1 MKKRLLKMHLKT
13 INLKFTIKSYFIAF
27 IACIT
32 LSQVNAQVSEKDSTL
47 TITDKDN
54 ISRTT
59 VKKVD
64 SVKPFTRRKAD
75 GIAAVIGDYLILD
88 SDITKM
94 REDAQTQG
102 ISSGEISDCQLAGR
116 LMENKLYAHQALQ
129 DTTIVVSDAEITG
142 MTDQQISRMVSQIG
156 SMEKLLDFY
165 RKEDEQA
172 LRDELFKINK
182 ERRLA
187 SEMQDKII
195 EKVEITPEEVREF
208 FNEIPEDERPKF
220 GDEVEIAQLVIKPE
234 VPKEEEDK
242 VVERLKEMRADI
254 LDGASFATKAVL
266 YSEDAT
272 SSRGGQMTITRE
284 DPLDKDFKQVAFSL
298 RAGEVSKPFKSE
310 FGYHIIQL
318 DKVRGQKLDIRH
330 IIIIPKVTEK
340 TVQEAK
346 EKIEGIREEIVNG
359 EITFDAAARKYSDE
373 KETRGDGGQLINPK
387 SGDTRFELTDVDP
400 LIYEKVSNL
409 KKDEVSLVLMDQNRT
424 GQKFFKIITLTEKF
438 PEHIADYA
446 KDYTKIKELALR
458 EKQFEAIE
466 EWQNEKI
473 SETYIKINGD
483 YKNCEFNS
491 NWQKN

>member
-1 MKKRLLKMHLKT
+1 M
-13 INLKFTIKSYFIAF
+13 KFTTKLYLLAF
-27 IACIT
+27 T
-32 LSQVNAQVSEKDSTL
+32 LVTFVQANAQTTEQDSTL

-54 ISRTT
+54 ISRAS
-59 VKKVD
+59 VKKID
-64 SVKPFTRRKAD
+64 SVKPFSRRKAD

-94 REDAQTQG
+94 REDAETQG
-102 ISSGEISDCQLAGR
+102 VSASEITNCQLAGR
-116 LMENKLYAHQALQ
+116 LMENKLYAHQAMQ
-129 DTTIVVSDAEITG
+129 DSTIVVSDAEISN
-142 MTDQQISRMVSQIG
+142 MTDQQVSRMVSQIG

-165 RKEDEQA
+165 RKEDEQG

-187 SEMQDKII
+187 SVMQDKII
-195 EKVEITPEEVREF
+195 EEVEITPEEVREF
-208 FNEIPEDERPKF
+208 FNRIPEDERPKF

-242 VVERLKEMRADI
+242 VVERLNEMRADI

-330 IIIIPKVTEK
+330 IIIIPKVTEA
-340 TVQEAK
+340 TVADAK

-400 LIYEKVSNL
+400 LIYEKVNNL
-409 KKDEVSLVLMDQNRT
+409 EKDEVSLVLMDQNRT
-424 GQKFFKIITLTEKF
+424 GQKFFKIITLTQRY
-438 PEHIADYA
+438 PEHIADYS

-466 EWQNEKI
+466 KWQNEKI
-473 SETYIKINGD
+473 KETYIKINGD

-491 NWQKN
+491 NWLKN

>member
-1 MKKRLLKMHLKT
+1 M
-13 INLKFTIKSYFIAF
+13 KFTTKLYLLAF
-27 IACIT
+27 T
-32 LSQVNAQVSEKDSTL
+32 LVTFVQANAQTTEQDSTL

-54 ISRTT
+54 ISRAS
-59 VKKVD
+59 VKKID
-64 SVKPFTRRKAD
+64 SVKPFSRRKAD

-94 REDAQTQG
+94 REDAETQG
-102 ISSGEISDCQLAGR
+102 VSASEITNCQLAGR
-116 LMENKLYAHQALQ
+116 LMENKLYAHQAMQ
-129 DTTIVVSDAEITG
+129 DSTIVVSDAEISN
-142 MTDQQISRMVSQIG
+142 MTDQQVSRMVSQIG

-165 RKEDEQA
+165 RKEDEQG

-187 SEMQDKII
+187 SVMQDRIV
-195 EKVEITPEEVREF
+195 EEVEITPEEVREF
-208 FNEIPEDERPKF
+208 FNRIPEDERPKF

-242 VVERLKEMRADI
+242 VVERLNEMRADI

-330 IIIIPKVTEK
+330 IIIIPKVTEA
-340 TVQEAK
+340 TVADAK
-346 EKIEGIREEIVNG
+346 EKIEGIREEIVSG

-400 LIYEKVSNL
+400 LIYEKVNNL
-409 KKDEVSLVLMDQNRT
+409 EEDEVSLVLMDQNRT
-424 GQKFFKIITLTEKF
+424 GQKFFKIITLTQRY
-438 PEHIADYA
+438 PEHIADYS

-466 EWQNEKI
+466 KWQNEKI
-473 SETYIKINGD
+473 KETYIKINGD

-491 NWQKN
+491 NWLKN

>member
-1 MKKRLLKMHLKT
+1 MQLNIT
-13 INLKFTIKSYFIAF
+13 NLKFTTKLYLAALVFISY
-27 IACIT
+27 C
-32 LSQVNAQVSEKDSTL
+32 SVYAQPPAEKDSTL
-47 TITDKDN
+47 VITDKDN
-54 ISRTT
+54 L
-59 VKKVD
+59 
-64 SVKPFTRRKAD
+64 VKPALKKDSINSNQRRKAD

-94 REDAQTQG
+94 REDAEQQG
-102 ISSGEISDCQLAGR
+102 LSSAEITNCQLAGR

-129 DTTIVVSDAEITG
+129 DTTIVVSDAEVTA

-172 LRDELFKINK
+172 LRDELFSINK

-187 SEMQDKII
+187 NQMQEKII
-195 EKVEITPEEVREF
+195 SKVEITPEEVRKF
-208 FNEIPEDERPKF
+208 FNDIPEDERPQF
-220 GDEVEIAQLVIKPE
+220 GDEVEIAQIVIKPE

-242 VVERLKEMRADI
+242 VVERLNEMREDI
-254 LDGASFATKAVL
+254 VENGASFATKAVL

-298 RAGEVSKPFKSE
+298 REGEVSKPFKSQ

-318 DKVRGQKLDIRH
+318 DKLRGQKLDIRH

-340 TVQEAK
+340 TVADAK
-346 EKIEGIREEIVNG
+346 DKIEEIRKEIVDG
-359 EITFDAAARKYSDE
+359 EITFDDAARKYSDE

-387 SGDTRFELTDVDP
+387 TGDTRFELTDVDP
-400 LIYEKVSNL
+400 LIYDKVNNL
-409 KKDEVSLVLMDQNRT
+409 KEDEVSLVLMDQNRT
-424 GQKFFKIITLTEKF
+424 GQKFFKIITLTHRYS
-438 PEHIADYA
+438 EHIADYS

-458 EKQFEAIE
+458 EKQFKAIE
-466 EWQNEKI
+466 KWQNEKI
-473 SETYIKINGD
+473 KETYVKINGD

-491 NWQKN
+491 NWVKN

>member
-1 MKKRLLKMHLKT
+1 M
-13 INLKFTIKSYFIAF
+13 KFTTKLYLLAF
-27 IACIT
+27 T
-32 LSQVNAQVSEKDSTL
+32 LVTFVQANAQTTEQDSTL

-54 ISRTT
+54 ISRAS
-59 VKKVD
+59 VKKID
-64 SVKPFTRRKAD
+64 SVKPFSRRKAD

-94 REDAQTQG
+94 REDAETQG
-102 ISSGEISDCQLAGR
+102 VSASEITNCQLAGR
-116 LMENKLYAHQALQ
+116 LMENKLYAHQAMQ
-129 DTTIVVSDAEITG
+129 DSTIVVSDAEISN
-142 MTDQQISRMVSQIG
+142 MTDQQVSRMVSQIG

-165 RKEDEQA
+165 RKEDEQG

-187 SEMQDKII
+187 SVMQDKII
-195 EKVEITPEEVREF
+195 EEVEITPEEVREF
-208 FNEIPEDERPKF
+208 FNRIPEDERPKF

-242 VVERLKEMRADI
+242 VVERLNEMRADI

-330 IIIIPKVTEK
+330 IIIIPKVTEA
-340 TVQEAK
+340 TVADAK

-400 LIYEKVSNL
+400 LIYEKVNNL
-409 KKDEVSLVLMDQNRT
+409 EKGEVSLVLMDQNRT
-424 GQKFFKIITLTEKF
+424 GQKFFKIITLTQRY
-438 PEHIADYA
+438 PEHIADYS

-458 EKQFEAIE
+458 EKQFDAIE
-466 EWQNEKI
+466 KWQNEKI
-473 SETYIKINGD
+473 KETYIKINGD
-483 YKNCEFNS
+483 YKDCEFNS
-491 NWQKN
+491 NWLKN

>member
-13 INLKFTIKSYFIAF
+13 INLKFTTKLYLLAF
-27 IACIT
+27 T
-32 LSQVNAQVSEKDSTL
+32 LVTFVQANAQTTEQDSTL

-54 ISRTT
+54 ISRVS
-59 VKKVD
+59 VKKID
-64 SVKPFTRRKAD
+64 SVKPFSRRKAD

-94 REDAQTQG
+94 REDAETQG
-102 ISSGEISDCQLAGR
+102 VSASEITNCQLAGR
-116 LMENKLYAHQALQ
+116 LMENKLYAHHAMQ
-129 DTTIVVSDAEITG
+129 DSTIVVSDAEISN
-142 MTDQQISRMVSQIG
+142 MTDQQVSRMVSQIG

-165 RKEDEQA
+165 RKEDEQG

-187 SEMQDKII
+187 SVMQDKII
-195 EKVEITPEEVREF
+195 EEVEITPEEVREF
-208 FNEIPEDERPKF
+208 FNRIPEDERPKF

-242 VVERLKEMRADI
+242 VVERLNEMRADI

-346 EKIEGIREEIVNG
+346 EKIEGIREEIVSG

-400 LIYEKVSNL
+400 LIYEKVNNL
-409 KKDEVSLVLMDQNRT
+409 EEDEVSLVLMDQNRT
-424 GQKFFKIITLTEKF
+424 GQKFFKIITLTQRY
-438 PEHIADYA
+438 PEHIADYS

-466 EWQNEKI
+466 KWQNEKI
-473 SETYIKINGD
+473 KETYIKINGD

-491 NWQKN
+491 NWLKN

>member
-1 MKKRLLKMHLKT
+1 M
-13 INLKFTIKSYFIAF
+13 KFTTKLYLLAF
-27 IACIT
+27 T
-32 LSQVNAQVSEKDSTL
+32 LVTFVQANAQTTEQDSTL

-54 ISRTT
+54 ISRAS
-59 VKKVD
+59 VKKID
-64 SVKPFTRRKAD
+64 SVKPFSRRKAD

-94 REDAQTQG
+94 REDAETQG
-102 ISSGEISDCQLAGR
+102 VSASEITNCQLAGR
-116 LMENKLYAHQALQ
+116 LMENKLYAHQAMQ
-129 DTTIVVSDAEITG
+129 DSTIVVSDAEISN
-142 MTDQQISRMVSQIG
+142 MTDQQVSRMVSQIG

-165 RKEDEQA
+165 RKEDEQG

-187 SEMQDKII
+187 SVMQDRII
-195 EKVEITPEEVREF
+195 EEVEITPEEVREF
-208 FNEIPEDERPKF
+208 FNRIPEDERPKF

-242 VVERLKEMRADI
+242 VVERLNEMRADI

-400 LIYEKVSNL
+400 LIYEKVNNL
-409 KKDEVSLVLMDQNRT
+409 EKGEVSLVLMDQNRT
-424 GQKFFKIITLTEKF
+424 GQKFFKIITLTQRY
-438 PEHIADYA
+438 PEHIADYS

-458 EKQFEAIE
+458 EKQFDAIE
-466 EWQNEKI
+466 KWQNEKI
-473 SETYIKINGD
+473 KETYIKINGD

-491 NWQKN
+491 NWLKN

>member
-1 MKKRLLKMHLKT
+1 M
-13 INLKFTIKSYFIAF
+13 KFTTKLYLLAF
-27 IACIT
+27 T
-32 LSQVNAQVSEKDSTL
+32 LVTFVQVNAQTTEQDSTL

-54 ISRTT
+54 ISRAS
-59 VKKVD
+59 VKKID
-64 SVKPFTRRKAD
+64 SVKPFSRRKAD

-94 REDAQTQG
+94 REDAETQG
-102 ISSGEISDCQLAGR
+102 VSASEITNCQLAGR
-116 LMENKLYAHQALQ
+116 LMENKLYAHQAMQ
-129 DTTIVVSDAEITG
+129 DSTIVVSDAEISN
-142 MTDQQISRMVSQIG
+142 MTDQQVSRMVSQIG

-165 RKEDEQA
+165 RKEDEQG

-187 SEMQDKII
+187 SVMQDKII
-195 EKVEITPEEVREF
+195 EEVEITPEEVREF
-208 FNEIPEDERPKF
+208 FNRIPEDERPKF

-242 VVERLKEMRADI
+242 VVERLNEMRADI

-400 LIYEKVSNL
+400 LIYEKVNNL
-409 KKDEVSLVLMDQNRT
+409 EKGEVSLVLMDQNRT
-424 GQKFFKIITLTEKF
+424 GQKFFKIITLTQRY
-438 PEHIADYA
+438 PEHIADYS

-466 EWQNEKI
+466 KWQNEKI
-473 SETYIKINGD
+473 KETYIKINGD
-483 YKNCEFNS
+483 YKDCEFNS
-491 NWQKN
+491 NWLKN

>member
-1 MKKRLLKMHLKT
+1 M
-13 INLKFTIKSYFIAF
+13 KFTTKLYLLAF
-27 IACIT
+27 T
-32 LSQVNAQVSEKDSTL
+32 LVTFVQANAQTTEQDSTL

-54 ISRTT
+54 ISRAS
-59 VKKVD
+59 VKKID
-64 SVKPFTRRKAD
+64 SVKPFSRRKAD

-94 REDAQTQG
+94 REDAETQG
-102 ISSGEISDCQLAGR
+102 VSASEITNCQLAGR
-116 LMENKLYAHQALQ
+116 LMENKLYAHQAMQ
-129 DTTIVVSDAEITG
+129 DSTIVVSDAEISN
-142 MTDQQISRMVSQIG
+142 MTDQQVSRMVSQIG

-165 RKEDEQA
+165 RKEDEQG

-187 SEMQDKII
+187 SVMQDKII
-195 EKVEITPEEVREF
+195 EEVEITPEEVREF
-208 FNEIPEDERPKF
+208 FNRIPEDERPKF

-242 VVERLKEMRADI
+242 VVERLNEMRADI

-330 IIIIPKVTEK
+330 IIIIPKVTEA
-340 TVQEAK
+340 TVADAK

-400 LIYEKVSNL
+400 LIYEKVNNL
-409 KKDEVSLVLMDQNRT
+409 EEDEVSLVLMDQNRT
-424 GQKFFKIITLTEKF
+424 GQKFFKIITLTQRY
-438 PEHIADYA
+438 PEHIADYS

-466 EWQNEKI
+466 KWQNEKI
-473 SETYIKINGD
+473 KETYIKINGD

-491 NWQKN
+491 NWLKN

>member
-1 MKKRLLKMHLKT
+1 M
-13 INLKFTIKSYFIAF
+13 KFTTKLYLLAF
-27 IACIT
+27 T
-32 LSQVNAQVSEKDSTL
+32 LVTFVQANAQTTEQDSTL

-54 ISRTT
+54 ISRAS
-59 VKKVD
+59 VKKID
-64 SVKPFTRRKAD
+64 SVKPFSRRKAD

-94 REDAQTQG
+94 REDAETQG
-102 ISSGEISDCQLAGR
+102 VSASEITNCQLAGR
-116 LMENKLYAHQALQ
+116 LMENKLYAHQAMQ
-129 DTTIVVSDAEITG
+129 DSTIVVSDAEISN
-142 MTDQQISRMVSQIG
+142 MTDQQVSRMVSQIG

-165 RKEDEQA
+165 RKEDEQG

-187 SEMQDKII
+187 SVMQDRIV
-195 EKVEITPEEVREF
+195 EEVEITPEEVREF
-208 FNEIPEDERPKF
+208 FNRIPEDERPKF

-242 VVERLKEMRADI
+242 VVERLNEMRADI

-346 EKIEGIREEIVNG
+346 EKIEGIREEIVSG

-400 LIYEKVSNL
+400 LIYEKVNNL
-409 KKDEVSLVLMDQNRT
+409 EEDEVSLVLMDQNRT
-424 GQKFFKIITLTEKF
+424 GQKFFKIITLTQRY
-438 PEHIADYA
+438 PEHIADYS

-466 EWQNEKI
+466 KWQNEKI
-473 SETYIKINGD
+473 KETYIKINGD
-483 YKNCEFNS
+483 YKDCEFNS
-491 NWQKN
+491 NWLKN

>member
-1 MKKRLLKMHLKT
+1 MHLKT
-13 INLKFTIKSYFIAF
+13 INLKFTTKLYLLAF
-27 IACIT
+27 T
-32 LSQVNAQVSEKDSTL
+32 LVTFVQANAQTTEQDSTL

-54 ISRTT
+54 ISRAS
-59 VKKVD
+59 VKKID
-64 SVKPFTRRKAD
+64 SVKPFSRRKAD

-94 REDAQTQG
+94 REDAETQG
-102 ISSGEISDCQLAGR
+102 VSASEITNCQLAGR
-116 LMENKLYAHQALQ
+116 LMENKLYAHQAMQ
-129 DTTIVVSDAEITG
+129 DSTIVVSDAEISN
-142 MTDQQISRMVSQIG
+142 MTDQQVSRMVSQIG

-165 RKEDEQA
+165 RKEDEQG

-187 SEMQDKII
+187 SVMQDKII
-195 EKVEITPEEVREF
+195 EEVEITPEEVREF
-208 FNEIPEDERPKF
+208 FNRIPEDERPKF

-242 VVERLKEMRADI
+242 VVERLNEMRADI

-330 IIIIPKVTEK
+330 IIIIPKVTEA
-340 TVQEAK
+340 TVADAK

-400 LIYEKVSNL
+400 LIYEKVNNL
-409 KKDEVSLVLMDQNRT
+409 EKGEVSLVLMDQNRT
-424 GQKFFKIITLTEKF
+424 GQKFFKIITLTQRY
-438 PEHIADYA
+438 PEHIADYS

-458 EKQFEAIE
+458 EKQFDAIE
-466 EWQNEKI
+466 KWQNEKI
-473 SETYIKINGD
+473 KETYIKINGD

-491 NWQKN
+491 NWLKN

>member
-1 MKKRLLKMHLKT
+1 MHLKT
-13 INLKFTIKSYFIAF
+13 INLKFTTKLYLLAF
-27 IACIT
+27 T
-32 LSQVNAQVSEKDSTL
+32 LVTFVQANAQTTEQDSTL

-54 ISRTT
+54 ISRAS
-59 VKKVD
+59 VKKID
-64 SVKPFTRRKAD
+64 SVKPFSRRKAD

-94 REDAQTQG
+94 REDAETQG
-102 ISSGEISDCQLAGR
+102 VSASEITNCQLAGR
-116 LMENKLYAHQALQ
+116 LMENKLYAHQAMQ
-129 DTTIVVSDAEITG
+129 DSTIVVSDAEISN
-142 MTDQQISRMVSQIG
+142 MTDQQVSRMVSQIG

-165 RKEDEQA
+165 RKEDEQG

-187 SEMQDKII
+187 SVMQDRIV
-195 EKVEITPEEVREF
+195 EEVEITPEEVREF
-208 FNEIPEDERPKF
+208 FNRIPEDERPKF

-242 VVERLKEMRADI
+242 VVERLNEMRADI

-330 IIIIPKVTEK
+330 IIIIPKVTEA
-340 TVQEAK
+340 TVADAK

-400 LIYEKVSNL
+400 LIYEKVNNL
-409 KKDEVSLVLMDQNRT
+409 EKGEVSLVLMDQNRT
-424 GQKFFKIITLTEKF
+424 GQKFFKIITLTQRY
-438 PEHIADYA
+438 PEHIADYS

-466 EWQNEKI
+466 KWQNEKI
-473 SETYIKINGD
+473 KETYIKINGD
-483 YKNCEFNS
+483 YKDCEFNS
-491 NWQKN
+491 NWLKN

>member
-1 MKKRLLKMHLKT
+1 M
-13 INLKFTIKSYFIAF
+13 KFTTKLYLLAF
-27 IACIT
+27 T
-32 LSQVNAQVSEKDSTL
+32 LVTFVQANAQTTEQDSTL

-54 ISRTT
+54 ISRAS
-59 VKKVD
+59 VKKID
-64 SVKPFTRRKAD
+64 SVKPFSRRKAD

-94 REDAQTQG
+94 REDAETQG
-102 ISSGEISDCQLAGR
+102 VSASEITNCQLAGR
-116 LMENKLYAHQALQ
+116 LMENKLYAHQAMQ
-129 DTTIVVSDAEITG
+129 DSTIVVSDAEISN
-142 MTDQQISRMVSQIG
+142 MTDQQVSRMVSQIG

-165 RKEDEQA
+165 RKEDEQG

-187 SEMQDKII
+187 SVMQDKII
-195 EKVEITPEEVREF
+195 EEVEITPEEVREF
-208 FNEIPEDERPKF
+208 FNRIPEDERPKF

-242 VVERLKEMRADI
+242 VVERLNEMRADI

-330 IIIIPKVTEK
+330 IIIIPKVTEA
-340 TVQEAK
+340 TVADAK

-400 LIYEKVSNL
+400 LIYEKVNNL
-409 KKDEVSLVLMDQNRT
+409 EKGEVSLVLMDQNRT
-424 GQKFFKIITLTEKF
+424 GQKFFKIITLTQRY
-438 PEHIADYA
+438 PEHIADYS

-466 EWQNEKI
+466 KWQNEKI
-473 SETYIKINGD
+473 KETYIKINGD
-483 YKNCEFNS
+483 YKDCEFNS
-491 NWQKN
+491 NWLKN

>member
-1 MKKRLLKMHLKT
+1 M
-13 INLKFTIKSYFIAF
+13 KFTTKLYLLAF
-27 IACIT
+27 T
-32 LSQVNAQVSEKDSTL
+32 LVTFVQANAQTTEQDSTL

-54 ISRTT
+54 ISRAS
-59 VKKVD
+59 VKKID
-64 SVKPFTRRKAD
+64 SVKPFSRRKAD

-94 REDAQTQG
+94 REDAETQG
-102 ISSGEISDCQLAGR
+102 VSASEITNCQLAGR
-116 LMENKLYAHQALQ
+116 LMENKLYAHQAMQ
-129 DTTIVVSDAEITG
+129 DSTIVVSDAEISN
-142 MTDQQISRMVSQIG
+142 MTDQQVSRMVSQIG

-165 RKEDEQA
+165 RKEDEQG

-182 ERRLA
+182 ERILA
-187 SEMQDKII
+187 SVMQDRIV
-195 EKVEITPEEVREF
+195 EEVEITPEEVREF
-208 FNEIPEDERPKF
+208 FNRIPEDERPKF

-242 VVERLKEMRADI
+242 VVERLNEMRADI

-330 IIIIPKVTEK
+330 IIIIPKVTEA
-340 TVQEAK
+340 TVADAK

-400 LIYEKVSNL
+400 LIYEKVNNL
-409 KKDEVSLVLMDQNRT
+409 EEDEVSLVLMDQNRT
-424 GQKFFKIITLTEKF
+424 GQKFFKIITLTQRY
-438 PEHIADYA
+438 PEHIADYS

-466 EWQNEKI
+466 KWQNEKI
-473 SETYIKINGD
+473 KETYIKINGD

-491 NWQKN
+491 NWLKN

>member
-1 MKKRLLKMHLKT
+1 M
-13 INLKFTIKSYFIAF
+13 KFTTKLYLLAF
-27 IACIT
+27 T
-32 LSQVNAQVSEKDSTL
+32 LVTFVQANAQTTEQDSTL

-54 ISRTT
+54 ISRAS
-59 VKKVD
+59 VKKID
-64 SVKPFTRRKAD
+64 SVKPFSRRKAD

-94 REDAQTQG
+94 REDAETQG
-102 ISSGEISDCQLAGR
+102 VSASEITNCQLAGR
-116 LMENKLYAHQALQ
+116 LMENKLYAHQAMQ
-129 DTTIVVSDAEITG
+129 DSTIVVSDAEISN
-142 MTDQQISRMVSQIG
+142 MTDQQVSRMVSQIG

-165 RKEDEQA
+165 RKEDEQG

-187 SEMQDKII
+187 SVMQDKII
-195 EKVEITPEEVREF
+195 EEVEITPEEVREF
-208 FNEIPEDERPKF
+208 FNRIPEDERPKF

-242 VVERLKEMRADI
+242 VVERLNEMRADI

-346 EKIEGIREEIVNG
+346 EKIEGIREEIVSG

-400 LIYEKVSNL
+400 LIYEKVNNL
-409 KKDEVSLVLMDQNRT
+409 EKGEVSLVLMDQNRT
-424 GQKFFKIITLTEKF
+424 GQKFFKIITLTQRY
-438 PEHIADYA
+438 PEHIADYS

-466 EWQNEKI
+466 KWQNEKI
-473 SETYIKINGD
+473 KETYIKINGD
-483 YKNCEFNS
+483 YKDCEFNS
-491 NWQKN
+491 NWLKN

>member
-1 MKKRLLKMHLKT
+1 M
-13 INLKFTIKSYFIAF
+13 KFTTKLYLLAF
-27 IACIT
+27 T
-32 LSQVNAQVSEKDSTL
+32 LVTFVQANAQTTEQDSTL

-54 ISRTT
+54 ISRAS
-59 VKKVD
+59 VKKID
-64 SVKPFTRRKAD
+64 SVKPFSRRKAD

-94 REDAQTQG
+94 REDAETQG
-102 ISSGEISDCQLAGR
+102 VSASEITNCQLAGR
-116 LMENKLYAHQALQ
+116 LMENKLYAHQAMQ
-129 DTTIVVSDAEITG
+129 DSTIVVSDAEISN
-142 MTDQQISRMVSQIG
+142 MTDQQVSRMVSQIG

-165 RKEDEQA
+165 RKEDEQG

-187 SEMQDKII
+187 SVMQDRIV
-195 EKVEITPEEVREF
+195 EEVEITPEEVREF
-208 FNEIPEDERPKF
+208 FNRIPEDERPKF

-242 VVERLKEMRADI
+242 VVERLNEMRADI

-400 LIYEKVSNL
+400 LIYEKVNNL
-409 KKDEVSLVLMDQNRT
+409 EKGEVSLVLMDQNRT
-424 GQKFFKIITLTEKF
+424 GQKFFKIITLTQRY
-438 PEHIADYA
+438 PEHIADYS

-458 EKQFEAIE
+458 EKQFDAIE
-466 EWQNEKI
+466 KWQNEKI
-473 SETYIKINGD
+473 KETYIKINGD

-491 NWQKN
+491 NWLKN

>member
-1 MKKRLLKMHLKT
+1 MHLKT
-13 INLKFTIKSYFIAF
+13 INLKFTTKLYLLAF
-27 IACIT
+27 T
-32 LSQVNAQVSEKDSTL
+32 LVTFVQANAQTTEQDSTL

-54 ISRTT
+54 ISRAS
-59 VKKVD
+59 VKKID
-64 SVKPFTRRKAD
+64 SVKPFSRRKAD

-94 REDAQTQG
+94 REDAETQG
-102 ISSGEISDCQLAGR
+102 VSASEITNCQLAGR
-116 LMENKLYAHQALQ
+116 LMENKLYAHQAMQ
-129 DTTIVVSDAEITG
+129 DSTIVVSDAEISN
-142 MTDQQISRMVSQIG
+142 MTDQQVSRMVSQIG

-165 RKEDEQA
+165 RKEDEQG

-187 SEMQDKII
+187 SVMQDKII
-195 EKVEITPEEVREF
+195 EEVEITPEEVREF
-208 FNEIPEDERPKF
+208 FNRIPEDERPKF

-242 VVERLKEMRADI
+242 VVERLNEMRADI

-330 IIIIPKVTEK
+330 IIIIPKVTEA
-340 TVQEAK
+340 TVADAK

-400 LIYEKVSNL
+400 LIYEKVNNL
-409 KKDEVSLVLMDQNRT
+409 EKGEVSLVLMDQNRT

-438 PEHIADYA
+438 PEHIADYS

-458 EKQFEAIE
+458 EKQFDAIE
-466 EWQNEKI
+466 KWQNEKI
-473 SETYIKINGD
+473 KETYIKINGD
-483 YKNCEFNS
+483 YKDCEFNS
-491 NWQKN
+491 NWLKN

>member
-1 MKKRLLKMHLKT
+1 M
-13 INLKFTIKSYFIAF
+13 KFTTKLYLLAF
-27 IACIT
+27 T
-32 LSQVNAQVSEKDSTL
+32 LVTFVQANAQTTEQDSTL

-54 ISRTT
+54 ISRVS
-59 VKKVD
+59 VKKID
-64 SVKPFTRRKAD
+64 SVKPFSRRKAD

-94 REDAQTQG
+94 REDAETQG
-102 ISSGEISDCQLAGR
+102 VSASEITNCQLAGR
-116 LMENKLYAHQALQ
+116 LMENKLYAHQAMQ
-129 DTTIVVSDAEITG
+129 DSTIVVSDAEISN
-142 MTDQQISRMVSQIG
+142 MTDQQVSRMVSQIG

-165 RKEDEQA
+165 RKEDEQG

-187 SEMQDKII
+187 SVMQDRIV
-195 EKVEITPEEVREF
+195 EEVEITPEEVREF
-208 FNEIPEDERPKF
+208 FNRIPEDERPKF

-242 VVERLKEMRADI
+242 VVERLNEMRADI

-330 IIIIPKVTEK
+330 IIIIPKVTEA
-340 TVQEAK
+340 TVADAK

-400 LIYEKVSNL
+400 LIYEKVNNL
-409 KKDEVSLVLMDQNRT
+409 EKGEVSLVLMDQNRT
-424 GQKFFKIITLTEKF
+424 GQKFFKIITLTQRY
-438 PEHIADYA
+438 PEHIADYS

-466 EWQNEKI
+466 KWQNEKI
-473 SETYIKINGD
+473 KETYIKINGD
-483 YKNCEFNS
+483 YKDCEFNS
-491 NWQKN
+491 NWLKN

>member
-1 MKKRLLKMHLKT
+1 M
-13 INLKFTIKSYFIAF
+13 KFTTKLYLLAF
-27 IACIT
+27 T
-32 LSQVNAQVSEKDSTL
+32 LVTFVQANAQTTEQDSTL

-54 ISRTT
+54 ISRAS
-59 VKKVD
+59 VKKID
-64 SVKPFTRRKAD
+64 SVKPFSRRKAD

-94 REDAQTQG
+94 REDAETQG
-102 ISSGEISDCQLAGR
+102 VSASEITNCQLAGR
-116 LMENKLYAHQALQ
+116 LMENKLYAHQAMQ
-129 DTTIVVSDAEITG
+129 DSTIVVSDAEISN
-142 MTDQQISRMVSQIG
+142 MTDQQVSRMVSQIG

-165 RKEDEQA
+165 RKEDEQG

-187 SEMQDKII
+187 SVMQDRIV
-195 EKVEITPEEVREF
+195 EEVEITPEEVREF
-208 FNEIPEDERPKF
+208 FNRIPEDERPKF

-242 VVERLKEMRADI
+242 VVERLNEMRADI

-400 LIYEKVSNL
+400 LIYEKVNNL
-409 KKDEVSLVLMDQNRT
+409 EKGEVSLVLMDQNRT
-424 GQKFFKIITLTEKF
+424 GQKFFKIITLTQRY
-438 PEHIADYA
+438 PEHIADYS

-466 EWQNEKI
+466 KWQNEKI
-473 SETYIKINGD
+473 KETYIKINGD
-483 YKNCEFNS
+483 YKDCEFNS
-491 NWQKN
+491 NWLKN

>member
-1 MKKRLLKMHLKT
+1 M
-13 INLKFTIKSYFIAF
+13 KFTTKLYLLAF
-27 IACIT
+27 T
-32 LSQVNAQVSEKDSTL
+32 LVTFVQANAQTTEQDSTL

-54 ISRTT
+54 ISRAS
-59 VKKVD
+59 VKKID
-64 SVKPFTRRKAD
+64 SVKPFSRRKAD

-94 REDAQTQG
+94 REDAETQG
-102 ISSGEISDCQLAGR
+102 VSASEITNCQLAGR
-116 LMENKLYAHQALQ
+116 LMENKLYAHQAMQ
-129 DTTIVVSDAEITG
+129 DSTIVVSDAEISN
-142 MTDQQISRMVSQIG
+142 MTDQQVSRMVSQIG

-165 RKEDEQA
+165 RKEDEQG

-187 SEMQDKII
+187 SVMQDRIV
-195 EKVEITPEEVREF
+195 EEVEITPEEVREF
-208 FNEIPEDERPKF
+208 FNRIPEDERPKF

-242 VVERLKEMRADI
+242 VVERLNEMRADI

-330 IIIIPKVTEK
+330 IIIIPKVTEA
-340 TVQEAK
+340 TVADAK

-400 LIYEKVSNL
+400 LIYEKVNNL
-409 KKDEVSLVLMDQNRT
+409 EKGEVSLVLMDQNRT
-424 GQKFFKIITLTEKF
+424 GQKFFKIITLTQRY
-438 PEHIADYA
+438 PEHIADYS

-458 EKQFEAIE
+458 EKQFDAIE
-466 EWQNEKI
+466 KWQNEKI
-473 SETYIKINGD
+473 KETYIKINGD

-491 NWQKN
+491 NWLKN

>member
-1 MKKRLLKMHLKT
+1 M
-13 INLKFTIKSYFIAF
+13 KFTTKLYLLAF
-27 IACIT
+27 T
-32 LSQVNAQVSEKDSTL
+32 LVTFVQANAQTTEQDSTL

-54 ISRTT
+54 ISRAS
-59 VKKVD
+59 VKKID
-64 SVKPFTRRKAD
+64 SVKPFSRRKAD

-94 REDAQTQG
+94 REDAETQG
-102 ISSGEISDCQLAGR
+102 VSASEITNCQLAGR
-116 LMENKLYAHQALQ
+116 LMENKLYAHQAMQ
-129 DTTIVVSDAEITG
+129 DSTIVVSDAEISN
-142 MTDQQISRMVSQIG
+142 MTDQQVSRMVSQIG

-165 RKEDEQA
+165 RKEDEQG

-187 SEMQDKII
+187 SVMQDRIV
-195 EKVEITPEEVREF
+195 EEVEITPEEVREF
-208 FNEIPEDERPKF
+208 FNRIPEDERPKF

-242 VVERLKEMRADI
+242 VVERLNEMRADI

-330 IIIIPKVTEK
+330 IIIIPKVTEA
-340 TVQEAK
+340 TVADAK

-400 LIYEKVSNL
+400 LIYEKVNNL
-409 KKDEVSLVLMDQNRT
+409 EEDEVSLVLMDQNRT
-424 GQKFFKIITLTEKF
+424 GQKFFKIITLTQRY
-438 PEHIADYA
+438 PEHIADYS

-466 EWQNEKI
+466 KWQNEKI
-473 SETYIKINGD
+473 KETYIKINGD

-491 NWQKN
+491 NWLKN

>member
-1 MKKRLLKMHLKT
+1 M
-13 INLKFTIKSYFIAF
+13 KFTTKLYLLAF
-27 IACIT
+27 T
-32 LSQVNAQVSEKDSTL
+32 LVTFVQVNAQTTEQDSTL

-54 ISRTT
+54 ISRAS
-59 VKKVD
+59 VKKID
-64 SVKPFTRRKAD
+64 SVKPFSRRKAD

-94 REDAQTQG
+94 REDAETQG
-102 ISSGEISDCQLAGR
+102 VSASEITNCQLAGR
-116 LMENKLYAHQALQ
+116 LMENKLYAHQAMQ
-129 DTTIVVSDAEITG
+129 DSTIVVSDAEISN
-142 MTDQQISRMVSQIG
+142 MTDQQVSRMVSQIG

-165 RKEDEQA
+165 RKEDEQG

-187 SEMQDKII
+187 SVMQDKII
-195 EKVEITPEEVREF
+195 EEVEITPEEVREF
-208 FNEIPEDERPKF
+208 FNRIPEDERPKF

-242 VVERLKEMRADI
+242 VVERLNEMRADI

-330 IIIIPKVTEK
+330 IIIIPKVTEA
-340 TVQEAK
+340 TVADAK

-400 LIYEKVSNL
+400 LIYEKVNNL
-409 KKDEVSLVLMDQNRT
+409 EKGEVSLVLMDQNRT
-424 GQKFFKIITLTEKF
+424 GQKFFKIITLTQRY
-438 PEHIADYA
+438 PEHIADYS

-458 EKQFEAIE
+458 EKQFDAIE
-466 EWQNEKI
+466 KWQNEKI
-473 SETYIKINGD
+473 KETYIKINGD

-491 NWQKN
+491 NWLKN

>member
-1 MKKRLLKMHLKT
+1 
-13 INLKFTIKSYFIAF
+13 LKFTTKLYLLAF
-27 IACIT
+27 T
-32 LSQVNAQVSEKDSTL
+32 LVTFVQANAQTTEQDSTL

-54 ISRTT
+54 ISRAS
-59 VKKVD
+59 VKKID
-64 SVKPFTRRKAD
+64 SVKPFSRRKAD

-94 REDAQTQG
+94 REDAETQG
-102 ISSGEISDCQLAGR
+102 VSASEITNCQLAGR
-116 LMENKLYAHQALQ
+116 LMENKLYAHQAMQ
-129 DTTIVVSDAEITG
+129 DSTIVVSDAEISN
-142 MTDQQISRMVSQIG
+142 MTDQQVSRMVSQIG

-165 RKEDEQA
+165 RKEDEQG

-187 SEMQDKII
+187 SVMQDRIV
-195 EKVEITPEEVREF
+195 EEVEITPEEVREF
-208 FNEIPEDERPKF
+208 FNRIPEDERPKF

-242 VVERLKEMRADI
+242 VVERLNEMRADI

-330 IIIIPKVTEK
+330 IIIIPKVTEA
-340 TVQEAK
+340 TVADAK

-400 LIYEKVSNL
+400 LIYEKVNNL
-409 KKDEVSLVLMDQNRT
+409 EKGEVSLVLMDQNRT
-424 GQKFFKIITLTEKF
+424 GQKFFKIITLTQRY
-438 PEHIADYA
+438 PEHIADYS

-466 EWQNEKI
+466 KWQNEKI
-473 SETYIKINGD
+473 KETYIKINGD
-483 YKNCEFNS
+483 YKDCEFNS
-491 NWQKN
+491 NWLKN

>member
-1 MKKRLLKMHLKT
+1 MHLKT
-13 INLKFTIKSYFIAF
+13 INLKFTTKLYLLAF
-27 IACIT
+27 T
-32 LSQVNAQVSEKDSTL
+32 LVTFVQANAQTTEQDSTL

-54 ISRTT
+54 ISRAS
-59 VKKVD
+59 VKKID
-64 SVKPFTRRKAD
+64 SVKPFSRRKAD

-94 REDAQTQG
+94 REDAETQG
-102 ISSGEISDCQLAGR
+102 VSASEITNCQLAGR
-116 LMENKLYAHQALQ
+116 LMENKLYAHQAMQ
-129 DTTIVVSDAEITG
+129 DSTIVVSDAEISN
-142 MTDQQISRMVSQIG
+142 MTDQQVSRMVSQIG

-165 RKEDEQA
+165 RKEDEQG

-187 SEMQDKII
+187 SVMQDRIV
-195 EKVEITPEEVREF
+195 EEVEITPEEVREF
-208 FNEIPEDERPKF
+208 FNRIPEDERPKF

-242 VVERLKEMRADI
+242 VVERLNEMRADI

-330 IIIIPKVTEK
+330 IIIIPKVTEA
-340 TVQEAK
+340 TVADAK

-400 LIYEKVSNL
+400 LIYEKVNNL
-409 KKDEVSLVLMDQNRT
+409 EKGEVSLVLMDQNRT
-424 GQKFFKIITLTEKF
+424 GQKFFKIITLTQRY
-438 PEHIADYA
+438 PEHIADYS

-466 EWQNEKI
+466 KWQNEKI
-473 SETYIKINGD
+473 KETYIKINGD

-491 NWQKN
+491 NWLKN

>member
-1 MKKRLLKMHLKT
+1 M
-13 INLKFTIKSYFIAF
+13 KFTTKLYLLAF
-27 IACIT
+27 T
-32 LSQVNAQVSEKDSTL
+32 LVTFVQANAQTTEQDSTL

-54 ISRTT
+54 ISRAS
-59 VKKVD
+59 VKKID
-64 SVKPFTRRKAD
+64 SVKPFSRRKAD

-94 REDAQTQG
+94 REDAETQG
-102 ISSGEISDCQLAGR
+102 VSASEITNCQLAGR
-116 LMENKLYAHQALQ
+116 LMENKLYAHQAMQ
-129 DTTIVVSDAEITG
+129 DSTIVVSDAEISN
-142 MTDQQISRMVSQIG
+142 MTDQQVSRMVSQIG

-165 RKEDEQA
+165 RKEDEQG

-187 SEMQDKII
+187 SVMQDRIV
-195 EKVEITPEEVREF
+195 EEVEITPEEVREF
-208 FNEIPEDERPKF
+208 FNRIPEDERPKF

-242 VVERLKEMRADI
+242 VVERLNEMRADI

-330 IIIIPKVTEK
+330 IIIIPKVTEA
-340 TVQEAK
+340 TVADAK

-400 LIYEKVSNL
+400 LIYEKVNNL
-409 KKDEVSLVLMDQNRT
+409 EEDEVSLVLMDQNRT
-424 GQKFFKIITLTEKF
+424 GQKFFKIITLTQRY
-438 PEHIADYA
+438 PEHIADYS

-466 EWQNEKI
+466 KWQNEKI
-473 SETYIKINGD
+473 KETYIKINGD
-483 YKNCEFNS
+483 YKDCEFNS
-491 NWQKN
+491 NWLKN

>member
-1 MKKRLLKMHLKT
+1 M
-13 INLKFTIKSYFIAF
+13 KFTTKLYLLAF
-27 IACIT
+27 T
-32 LSQVNAQVSEKDSTL
+32 LVTFVQANAQTTEQDSTL

-54 ISRTT
+54 ISRAS
-59 VKKVD
+59 VKKID
-64 SVKPFTRRKAD
+64 SVKPFSRRKAD

-94 REDAQTQG
+94 REDAETQG
-102 ISSGEISDCQLAGR
+102 VSASEITNCQLAGR
-116 LMENKLYAHQALQ
+116 LMENKLYAHQAMQ
-129 DTTIVVSDAEITG
+129 DSTIVVSDAEISN
-142 MTDQQISRMVSQIG
+142 MTDQQVSRMVSQIG

-165 RKEDEQA
+165 RKEDEQG

-187 SEMQDKII
+187 SVMQDKII
-195 EKVEITPEEVREF
+195 EEVEITPEEVREF
-208 FNEIPEDERPKF
+208 FNRIPEDERPKF

-242 VVERLKEMRADI
+242 VVERLNEMRADI

-330 IIIIPKVTEK
+330 IIIIPKVTEA
-340 TVQEAK
+340 TVADAK

-400 LIYEKVSNL
+400 LIYEKVNNL
-409 KKDEVSLVLMDQNRT
+409 EKGEVSLVLMDQNRT
-424 GQKFFKIITLTEKF
+424 GQKFFKIITLTQRY
-438 PEHIADYA
+438 PEHIADYS

-458 EKQFEAIE
+458 EKQFDAIE
-466 EWQNEKI
+466 KWQNEKI
-473 SETYIKINGD
+473 KETYIKINGD

-491 NWQKN
+491 NWLKN

>member
-1 MKKRLLKMHLKT
+1 
-13 INLKFTIKSYFIAF
+13 
-27 IACIT
+27 
-32 LSQVNAQVSEKDSTL
+32 
-47 TITDKDN
+47 
-54 ISRTT
+54 
-59 VKKVD
+59 
-64 SVKPFTRRKAD
+64 
-75 GIAAVIGDYLILD
+75 
-88 SDITKM
+88 
-94 REDAQTQG
+94 
-102 ISSGEISDCQLAGR
+102 
-116 LMENKLYAHQALQ
+116 
-129 DTTIVVSDAEITG
+129 
-142 MTDQQISRMVSQIG
+142 
-156 SMEKLLDFY
+156 LLDFY
-165 RKEDEQA
+165 RKEDEQG

-187 SEMQDKII
+187 SVMQDKII
-195 EKVEITPEEVREF
+195 EEVEITPEEVREF
-208 FNEIPEDERPKF
+208 FNRIPEDERPKF

-242 VVERLKEMRADI
+242 VVERLNEMRADI

-346 EKIEGIREEIVNG
+346 EKIEGIREEIVSG

-400 LIYEKVSNL
+400 LIYEKVNNL
-409 KKDEVSLVLMDQNRT
+409 EEDEVSLVLMDQNRT
-424 GQKFFKIITLTEKF
+424 GQKFFKIITLTQRY
-438 PEHIADYA
+438 PEHIADYS

-466 EWQNEKI
+466 KWQNEKI
-473 SETYIKINGD
+473 KETYIKINGD

-491 NWQKN
+491 NWLKN

>member
-1 MKKRLLKMHLKT
+1 M
-13 INLKFTIKSYFIAF
+13 KFTTKLYLLAF
-27 IACIT
+27 T
-32 LSQVNAQVSEKDSTL
+32 LVTFVQANAQTTEQDSTL

-54 ISRTT
+54 ISRAS
-59 VKKVD
+59 VKKID
-64 SVKPFTRRKAD
+64 SVKPFSRRKAD

-94 REDAQTQG
+94 REDAETQG
-102 ISSGEISDCQLAGR
+102 VSASEITNCQLAGR
-116 LMENKLYAHQALQ
+116 LMENKLYAHQAMQ
-129 DTTIVVSDAEITG
+129 DSTIVVSDAEISN
-142 MTDQQISRMVSQIG
+142 MTDQQVSRMVSQIG

-165 RKEDEQA
+165 RKEDEQG

-187 SEMQDKII
+187 SVMQDKII
-195 EKVEITPEEVREF
+195 EEVEITPEEVREF
-208 FNEIPEDERPKF
+208 FNRIPEDERPKF

-242 VVERLKEMRADI
+242 VVERLNEMRADI

-330 IIIIPKVTEK
+330 IIIIPKVTEA
-340 TVQEAK
+340 TVADAK

-400 LIYEKVSNL
+400 LIYEKVNNL
-409 KKDEVSLVLMDQNRT
+409 EKDEVSLVLMDQNRT
-424 GQKFFKIITLTEKF
+424 GQKFFKIITLTQRY
-438 PEHIADYA
+438 PEHIADYS

-466 EWQNEKI
+466 KWQNEKI
-473 SETYIKINGD
+473 KETYIKINGD
-483 YKNCEFNS
+483 YKDCEFNS
-491 NWQKN
+491 NWLKN

>member
-1 MKKRLLKMHLKT
+1 MHLKT
-13 INLKFTIKSYFIAF
+13 INLKFTTKLYLLAF
-27 IACIT
+27 T
-32 LSQVNAQVSEKDSTL
+32 LVTFVQANAQTTEQDSTL

-54 ISRTT
+54 ISRAS
-59 VKKVD
+59 VKKID
-64 SVKPFTRRKAD
+64 SVKPFSRRKAD

-94 REDAQTQG
+94 REDAETQG
-102 ISSGEISDCQLAGR
+102 VSASEITNCQLAGR
-116 LMENKLYAHQALQ
+116 LMENKLYAHQAMQ
-129 DTTIVVSDAEITG
+129 DSTIVVSDAEISN
-142 MTDQQISRMVSQIG
+142 MTDQQVSRMVSQIG

-165 RKEDEQA
+165 RKEDEQG

-187 SEMQDKII
+187 SVMQDRIV
-195 EKVEITPEEVREF
+195 EEVEITPEEVREF
-208 FNEIPEDERPKF
+208 FNRIPEDERPKF

-242 VVERLKEMRADI
+242 VVERLNEMRADI

-400 LIYEKVSNL
+400 LIYEKVNNL
-409 KKDEVSLVLMDQNRT
+409 EKGEVSLVLMDQNRT
-424 GQKFFKIITLTEKF
+424 GQKFFKIITLTQRY
-438 PEHIADYA
+438 PEHIADYS

-466 EWQNEKI
+466 KWQNEKI
-473 SETYIKINGD
+473 KETYIKINGD
-483 YKNCEFNS
+483 YKDCEFNS
-491 NWQKN
+491 NWLKN

>member
-1 MKKRLLKMHLKT
+1 M
-13 INLKFTIKSYFIAF
+13 KFTTKLYLLAF
-27 IACIT
+27 T
-32 LSQVNAQVSEKDSTL
+32 LVTFVQANAQTTEQDSTL

-54 ISRTT
+54 ISRAS
-59 VKKVD
+59 VKKID
-64 SVKPFTRRKAD
+64 SVKPFSRRKAD

-94 REDAQTQG
+94 REDAETQG
-102 ISSGEISDCQLAGR
+102 VSASEITNCQLAGR
-116 LMENKLYAHQALQ
+116 LMENKLYAHQAMQ
-129 DTTIVVSDAEITG
+129 DSTIVVSDAEISN
-142 MTDQQISRMVSQIG
+142 MTDQQVSRMVSQIG

-165 RKEDEQA
+165 RKEDEQG

-187 SEMQDKII
+187 SVMQDKII
-195 EKVEITPEEVREF
+195 EEVEITPEEVREF
-208 FNEIPEDERPKF
+208 FNRIPEDERPKF

-242 VVERLKEMRADI
+242 VVERLNEMRADI

-330 IIIIPKVTEK
+330 IIIIPKVTEA
-340 TVQEAK
+340 TVADAK

-400 LIYEKVSNL
+400 LIYEKVNNL
-409 KKDEVSLVLMDQNRT
+409 EKGEVSLVLMDQNRT
-424 GQKFFKIITLTEKF
+424 GQKFFKIITLTQRY
-438 PEHIADYA
+438 PEHIADYS

-466 EWQNEKI
+466 KWQNEKI
-473 SETYIKINGD
+473 KETYIKINGD

-491 NWQKN
+491 NWLKN

>member
-1 MKKRLLKMHLKT
+1 
-13 INLKFTIKSYFIAF
+13 LKFTTKLYLLAF
-27 IACIT
+27 T
-32 LSQVNAQVSEKDSTL
+32 LVTFVQANAQTTEQDSTL

-54 ISRTT
+54 ISRAS
-59 VKKVD
+59 VKKID
-64 SVKPFTRRKAD
+64 SVKPFSRRKAD

-94 REDAQTQG
+94 REDAETQG
-102 ISSGEISDCQLAGR
+102 VSASEITNCQLAGR
-116 LMENKLYAHQALQ
+116 LMENKLYAHQAMQ
-129 DTTIVVSDAEITG
+129 DSTIVVSDAEISN
-142 MTDQQISRMVSQIG
+142 MTDQQVSRMVSQIG

-165 RKEDEQA
+165 RKEDEQG

-187 SEMQDKII
+187 SVMQDKII
-195 EKVEITPEEVREF
+195 EEVEITPEEVREF
-208 FNEIPEDERPKF
+208 FNRIPEDERPKF

-242 VVERLKEMRADI
+242 VVERLNEMRADI

-330 IIIIPKVTEK
+330 IIIIPKVTEA
-340 TVQEAK
+340 TVADAK
-346 EKIEGIREEIVNG
+346 EKIEGIREEIVSG

-400 LIYEKVSNL
+400 LIYEKVNNL
-409 KKDEVSLVLMDQNRT
+409 EKGEVSLVLMDQNRT
-424 GQKFFKIITLTEKF
+424 GQKFFKIITLTQRY
-438 PEHIADYA
+438 PEHIADYS

-466 EWQNEKI
+466 KWQNEKI
-473 SETYIKINGD
+473 KETYIKINGD
-483 YKNCEFNS
+483 YKDCEFNS
-491 NWQKN
+491 NWLKN

>member
-1 MKKRLLKMHLKT
+1 M
-13 INLKFTIKSYFIAF
+13 KFTTKLYLLAF
-27 IACIT
+27 T
-32 LSQVNAQVSEKDSTL
+32 LVTFVQANAQTTEQDSTL

-54 ISRTT
+54 ISRAS
-59 VKKVD
+59 VKKID
-64 SVKPFTRRKAD
+64 SVKPFSRRKAD

-94 REDAQTQG
+94 REDAETQG
-102 ISSGEISDCQLAGR
+102 VSASEITNCQLAGR
-116 LMENKLYAHQALQ
+116 LMENKLYAHQAMQ
-129 DTTIVVSDAEITG
+129 DSTIVVSDAEISN
-142 MTDQQISRMVSQIG
+142 MTDQQVSRMVSQIG

-165 RKEDEQA
+165 RKEDEQG

-187 SEMQDKII
+187 SVMQDKII
-195 EKVEITPEEVREF
+195 EEVEITPEEVREF
-208 FNEIPEDERPKF
+208 FNRIPEDERPKF

-242 VVERLKEMRADI
+242 VVERLNEMRADI

-330 IIIIPKVTEK
+330 IIIIPKVTEA
-340 TVQEAK
+340 TVADAK

-400 LIYEKVSNL
+400 LIYEKVNNL
-409 KKDEVSLVLMDQNRT
+409 EEDEVSLVLMDQNRT
-424 GQKFFKIITLTEKF
+424 GQKFFKIITLTQRY
-438 PEHIADYA
+438 PEHIADYS

-466 EWQNEKI
+466 KWQNEKI
-473 SETYIKINGD
+473 KETYIKINGD
-483 YKNCEFNS
+483 YKDCEFNS
-491 NWQKN
+491 NWLKN

>member
-13 INLKFTIKSYFIAF
+13 INLKFTTKLYLLAF
-27 IACIT
+27 T
-32 LSQVNAQVSEKDSTL
+32 LVTFVQANAQTTEQDSTL

-54 ISRTT
+54 ISRAS
-59 VKKVD
+59 VKKID
-64 SVKPFTRRKAD
+64 SVKPFSRRKAD

-94 REDAQTQG
+94 REDAETQG
-102 ISSGEISDCQLAGR
+102 VSASEITNCQLAGR
-116 LMENKLYAHQALQ
+116 LMENKLYAHQAMQ
-129 DTTIVVSDAEITG
+129 DSTIVVSDAEISN
-142 MTDQQISRMVSQIG
+142 MTDQQVSRMVSQIG

-165 RKEDEQA
+165 RKEDEQG

-187 SEMQDKII
+187 SVMQDRIV
-195 EKVEITPEEVREF
+195 EEVEITPEEVREF
-208 FNEIPEDERPKF
+208 FNRIPEDERPKF

-242 VVERLKEMRADI
+242 VVERLNEMRADI

-330 IIIIPKVTEK
+330 IIIIPKVTEA
-340 TVQEAK
+340 TVADAK

-400 LIYEKVSNL
+400 LIYEKVNNL
-409 KKDEVSLVLMDQNRT
+409 EKGEVSLVLMDQNRT
-424 GQKFFKIITLTEKF
+424 GQKFFKIITLTQRY
-438 PEHIADYA
+438 PEHIADYS

-466 EWQNEKI
+466 KWQNEKI
-473 SETYIKINGD
+473 KETYIKINGD

-491 NWQKN
+491 NWLKN

>member
-1 MKKRLLKMHLKT
+1 M
-13 INLKFTIKSYFIAF
+13 KFTTKLYLLAF
-27 IACIT
+27 T
-32 LSQVNAQVSEKDSTL
+32 LVTFVQVNAQTTEQDSTL

-54 ISRTT
+54 ISRAS
-59 VKKVD
+59 VKKID
-64 SVKPFTRRKAD
+64 SVKPFSRRKAD

-94 REDAQTQG
+94 REDAETQG
-102 ISSGEISDCQLAGR
+102 VSASEITNCQLAGR
-116 LMENKLYAHQALQ
+116 LMENKLYAHQAMQ
-129 DTTIVVSDAEITG
+129 DSTIVVSDAEISN
-142 MTDQQISRMVSQIG
+142 MTDQQVSRMVSQIG

-165 RKEDEQA
+165 RKEDEQG

-187 SEMQDKII
+187 SVMQDRIV
-195 EKVEITPEEVREF
+195 EEVEITPEEVREF
-208 FNEIPEDERPKF
+208 FNRIPEDERPKF

-242 VVERLKEMRADI
+242 VVERLNEMRADI

-330 IIIIPKVTEK
+330 IIIIPKVTEA
-340 TVQEAK
+340 TVADAK

-400 LIYEKVSNL
+400 LIYEKVNNL
-409 KKDEVSLVLMDQNRT
+409 EKGEVSLVLMDQNRT
-424 GQKFFKIITLTEKF
+424 GQKFFKIITLTQRY

-466 EWQNEKI
+466 KWQNEKI
-473 SETYIKINGD
+473 KETYIKINGD
-483 YKNCEFNS
+483 YKDCEFNS
-491 NWQKN
+491 NWLKN

>member
-1 MKKRLLKMHLKT
+1 M
-13 INLKFTIKSYFIAF
+13 KFTTKLYLLAF
-27 IACIT
+27 T
-32 LSQVNAQVSEKDSTL
+32 LVTFVQVNAQTTEQDSTL

-54 ISRTT
+54 ISRAS
-59 VKKVD
+59 VKKID
-64 SVKPFTRRKAD
+64 SVKPFSRRKAD

-94 REDAQTQG
+94 REDAETQG
-102 ISSGEISDCQLAGR
+102 VSASEITNCQLAGR
-116 LMENKLYAHQALQ
+116 LMENKLYAHQAMQ
-129 DTTIVVSDAEITG
+129 DSTIVVSDAEISN
-142 MTDQQISRMVSQIG
+142 MTDQQVSRMVSQIG

-165 RKEDEQA
+165 RKEDEQG

-187 SEMQDKII
+187 SVMQDKII
-195 EKVEITPEEVREF
+195 EEVEITPEEVREF
-208 FNEIPEDERPKF
+208 FNRIPEDERPKF

-242 VVERLKEMRADI
+242 VVERLNEMRADI

-330 IIIIPKVTEK
+330 IIIIPKVTEA
-340 TVQEAK
+340 TVADAK

-400 LIYEKVSNL
+400 LIYEKVNNL
-409 KKDEVSLVLMDQNRT
+409 EKGEVSLVLMDQNRT
-424 GQKFFKIITLTEKF
+424 GQKFFKIITLTQRY
-438 PEHIADYA
+438 PEHIADYS

-466 EWQNEKI
+466 KWQNEKI
-473 SETYIKINGD
+473 KETYIKINGD
-483 YKNCEFNS
+483 YKDCEFNS
-491 NWQKN
+491 NWLKN